1 MAAFQTENFQPRVCS
16 NLYSRG
22 LLDGL
27 FSDINIRILGHT
39 FKLHRLIL
47 IKLPYFETMFASDS
61 QWTEKE
67 QSTIEIQVDDP
78 YITLDAVNVVFAR

>member
-1 MAAFQTENFQPRVCS
+1 METLNHQREICTNI
-16 NLYSRG
+16 YSRG

-27 FSDINIRILGHT
+27 FTDINIRILGHT

-47 IKLPYFETMFASDS
+47 IKLPYFESMFASDS
-61 QWTEKE
+61 QWTEKD

-78 YITLDAVNVVFAR
+78 YITLDAVHLVFAR